1 MKQIIKVYFSFIL
14 LVIMLFIN
22 LCTFLVP
29 FLYIDNVLFVI
40 LYLVILYPLVMLG
53 IYKIEIVLY
62 NKI

>member
-22 LCTFLVP
+22 FCTFLIP

-40 LYLVILYPLVMLG
+40 LYLVILYPLIALG
-53 IYKIEIVLY
+53 LYKIEIVLY

>member
-1 MKQIIKVYFSFIL
+1 MEISQKFKIIV
-14 LVIMLFIN
+14 
-22 LCTFLVP
+22 T
-29 FLYIDNVLFVI
+29 NVLFVI